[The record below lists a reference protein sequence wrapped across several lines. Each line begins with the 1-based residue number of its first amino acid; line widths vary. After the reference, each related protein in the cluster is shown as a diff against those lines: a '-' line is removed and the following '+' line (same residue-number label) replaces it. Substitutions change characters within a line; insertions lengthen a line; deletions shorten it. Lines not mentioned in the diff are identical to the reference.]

1 MKYATLRGKTE
12 DCVFNNQGQFKLR
25 YSRRH
30 EITALAGFLALCLG
44 GELAGSVLAAP
55 GLWGWYL
62 AANAPPL
69 SPPSILFFPAW
80 TILALCS
87 GIAAWEIW
95 REPDVGLRNHA
106 ALRLWGWQLGLNAV
120 FTPLLFGLHWFLP
133 AAGLGV
139 ALLVSLGLTIRRFA
153 RLNRLAAALMLPL
166 ACWVGFELYLNAGFW
181 WLNT

>member
-1 MKYATLRGKTE
+1 MKYATLPGNTE
-12 DCVFNNQGQFKLR
+12 ACVFNNQGQFKLR

-44 GELAGSVLAAP
+44 AELAGSFLAAT
-55 GLWGWYL
+55 GLFGWYL
-62 AANAPPL
+62 AFNAPPL
-69 SPPSILFFPAW
+69 SPPAMVFFPVW
-80 TILALCS
+80 TTLALCS

-95 REPDVGLRNHA
+95 RAPDVGLRNQA

-139 ALLVSLGLTIRRFA
+139 ALLVALGLTTWRFG
-153 RLNRLAAALMLPL
+153 RLNRLAAALLLPCFGW
-166 ACWVGFELYLNAGFW
+166 AGFQIYLNAGFW
-181 WLNT
+181 WLNP